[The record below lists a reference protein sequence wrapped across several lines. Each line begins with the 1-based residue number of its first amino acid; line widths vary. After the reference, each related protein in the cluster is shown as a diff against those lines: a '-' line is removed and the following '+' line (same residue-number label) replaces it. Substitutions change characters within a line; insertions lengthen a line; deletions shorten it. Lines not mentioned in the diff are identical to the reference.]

1 MELSESRSKLPA
13 EHEPVIPEDTDM
25 VIGIAGASAIGRT
38 IKAGCH
44 RGELVGELLGKKLS
58 EILTEEDV
66 MTILKKQGRT
76 EKACE
81 AEISYGHR
89 TSRSF
94 DARAGGKIQKRTGDL
109 PVFKERRS
117 RYQWRKYRNI
127 VKLQEC

>member
-1 MELSESRSKLPA
+1 MSLICE
-13 EHEPVIPEDTDM
+13 M
-25 VIGIAGASAIGRT
+25 V
-38 IKAGCH
+38 
-44 RGELVGELLGKKLS
+44 
-58 EILTEEDV
+58 
-66 MTILKKQGRT
+66 RT